1 MTNDHLIVTNLAR
14 RLLQLANALPVEGG
28 AISVLIV
35 RVGDAVFLCD
45 PAPLPLE
52 RVTPRPEPRVDKC
65 EL

>member
-1 MTNDHLIVTNLAR
+1 MTNDQLVAANLAR
-14 RLLQLANALPVEGG
+14 RLLQLAKALPVEGG

-52 RVTPRPEPRVDKC
+52 RVTPKENVSQK
-65 EL
+65 L

>member
-1 MTNDHLIVTNLAR
+1 MTNDQLVAANLAR
-14 RLLQLANALPVEGG
+14 RLLQLAKALPVEGG

-52 RVTPRPEPRVDKC
+52 RVTPKTQEQHQ
-65 EL
+65 